1 MEISVRQIG
10 QKTKYK
16 HQDHRQDSSR
26 HSHKH
31 KKGCDHAQKAS
42 DQPSVS
48 RRFPPDKILCIRF
61 VHRFFLLFF
70 FPYVLC
76 RSDKVCSSSLKE
88 GEQTQG
94 QIHKR
99 RRGKLIQM
107 VLPLRLLPSDH
118 ENQGYL
124 ITSFRPFRLP
134 A

>member
-1 MEISVRQIG
+1 MIRLASSVRY
-10 QKTKYK
+10 TY
-16 HQDHRQDSSR
+16 
-26 HSHKH
+26 
-31 KKGCDHAQKAS
+31 
-42 DQPSVS
+42 
-48 RRFPPDKILCIRF
+48 RFPADVF
-61 VHRFFLLFF
+61 T
-70 FPYVLC
+70 
-76 RSDKVCSSSLKE
+76 CSTVAVSYTHL